1 MSGQSTTIKFEIMKL
16 VRNAIR
22 FSVLIFGAILYGHAI
37 STLGANITVGTGDYF
52 FSPSNITINIGDSVT
67 WTGLPAGGHTT
78 TSQTGLWD
86 SSANN
91 FSFTFTSSG
100 RFGYYCI
107 PHLQFGMVGAVTVN
121 AAVVPVVTPTV
132 SITNPVSGA
141 VFSAPANV
149 SVQASATIS
158 SGTVTNVQFLIGSTV
173 LANKTAAPYV
183 AVTNNLAAG
192 TYKLSAI
199 ATGNDGS
206 TATNSVTINVVAAA
220 PLKTTAAAIS
230 SAGGFQFSYS
240 ATVGLTYVVQVST
253 NLSSGWTSLATNTA
267 TTSPVLFTAPASSP
281 NGAFYRVEQLPNP

>member
-1 MSGQSTTIKFEIMKL
+1 M
-16 VRNAIR
+16 RNVIR
-22 FSVLIFGAILYGHAI
+22 FSALIFGAILYGHAI
-37 STLGANITVGTGDYF
+37 STFGANFTVSSGDFF
-52 FSPSNITINIGDSVT
+52 FSPSNITVNVGDSVT

-78 TSQTGLWD
+78 TSQNGLWN

-100 RFGYYCI
+100 RFGYNCI

-121 AAVVPVVTPTV
+121 AVVPVVTPTV
-132 SITNPVSGA
+132 SITNPAPGA

-149 SVQASATIS
+149 SVQATAAIS

-199 ATGNDGS
+199 ATGSDGAS
-206 TATNSVTINVVAAA
+206 ATNSVTISVVTPA
-220 PLKTTAAAIS
+220 PLKTGTAVFS
-230 SAGGFQFSYS
+230 SSGGFQFSYS

-253 NLSSGWTSLATNTA
+253 NLPSWTSLATNTA
-267 TTSPVLFTAPASSP
+267 TTSPVLFTAPVSSAH
-281 NGAFYRVEQLPNP
+281 GSFYRVEQLPNP